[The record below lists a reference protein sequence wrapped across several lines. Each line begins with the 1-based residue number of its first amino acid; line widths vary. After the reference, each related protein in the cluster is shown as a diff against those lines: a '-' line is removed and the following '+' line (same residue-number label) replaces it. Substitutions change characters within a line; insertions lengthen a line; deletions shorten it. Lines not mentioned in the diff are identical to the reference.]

1 MIVGARTASFASLV
15 GGIGAVLVP
24 KCPICL
30 VAYASALTALGLGP
44 GAHFPFVELLLGV
57 LVLASFGLVVSLAVR
72 RRDAVAALISGLGA
86 ALVFIGR
93 LAFDAP
99 VMTAIGA
106 ILLVTAAVANSAL
119 CRLGRL
125 LRRRATT

>member
-1 MIVGARTASFASLV
+1 MIVGARTASWTSLV
-15 GGIGAVLVP
+15 GGLGAVLVP
-24 KCPICL
+24 KCPVCF
-30 VAYASALTALGLGP
+30 VAYASALTTLGLAP
-44 GAHFPFVELLLGV
+44 GAHLLFVDLMLGV
-57 LVLASFGLVVSLAVR
+57 FVLASFGLMVSLAIR
-72 RRDAVAALISGLGA
+72 RRDPVAASISGLGA

-119 CRLGRL
+119 CRLGRS
-125 LRRRATT
+125 LRRRATI

>member
-1 MIVGARTASFASLV
+1 MIVGARTASFASLA
-15 GGIGAVLVP
+15 GGLGAILVP
-24 KCPICL
+24 KCPACF
-30 VAYASALTALGLGP
+30 VAYASAVSALGLAP
-44 GAHFPFVELLLGV
+44 GAHLLLVELLLGV
-57 LVLASFGLVVSLAVR
+57 LVLASFGLLVSLAVR
-72 RRDAVAALISGLGA
+72 RRDPIAASVSGLGA

-99 VMTAIGA
+99 VVTAVGA

-119 CRLGRL
+119 CKLGRS

>member
-1 MIVGARTASFASLV
+1 
-15 GGIGAVLVP
+15 
-24 KCPICL
+24 
-30 VAYASALTALGLGP
+30 
-44 GAHFPFVELLLGV
+44 
-57 LVLASFGLVVSLAVR
+57 
-72 RRDAVAALISGLGA
+72 LISGLGA

>member
-15 GGIGAVLVP
+15 GGVGAILVP
-24 KCPICL
+24 KCPVCFA
-30 VAYASALTALGLGP
+30 AYASALTALGLAPGP
-44 GAHFPFVELLLGV
+44 HFALVELLLGA

-72 RRDAVAALISGLGA
+72 RRDSVAALVSGLGA

-93 LAFDAP
+93 FALEAP

-106 ILLVTAAVANSAL
+106 ILLVTAAVANTAL
-119 CRLGRL
+119 CKLSRL
-125 LRRRATT
+125 LRRRAIS